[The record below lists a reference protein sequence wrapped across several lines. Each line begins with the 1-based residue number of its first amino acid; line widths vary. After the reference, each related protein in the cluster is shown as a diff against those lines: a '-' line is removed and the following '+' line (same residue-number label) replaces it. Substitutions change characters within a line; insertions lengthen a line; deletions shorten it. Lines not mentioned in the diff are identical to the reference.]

1 MKTFKFFTKSNI
13 NESYPEG
20 ILNGYYNHNMPYDQ
34 LRPYYKSCCG
44 VDVYSEVEATT
55 YNDLMLLDSWVN
67 VWILGVII
75 DGEVYRSQHIGD
87 DWEFPNNWEEDKKYI
102 YEYMIITYPM
112 LDQTDISEDSM
123 DEVMVD
129 NHYDGEVELP
139 QREEDDEPVPTREG
153 GIFLRTSDRLVM
165 LEDIIRYD
173 EVN

>member
-1 MKTFKFFTKSNI
+1 
-13 NESYPEG
+13 
-20 ILNGYYNHNMPYDQ
+20 
-34 LRPYYKSCCG
+34 
-44 VDVYSEVEATT
+44 
-55 YNDLMLLDSWVN
+55 
-67 VWILGVII
+67 
-75 DGEVYRSQHIGD
+75 
-87 DWEFPNNWEEDKKYI
+87 
-102 YEYMIITYPM
+102 
-112 LDQTDISEDSM
+112 M